1 MAFQKKQ
8 DPNGNYIRQWVPSLA
23 ELPAKYIYEPWTA
36 NVSILKKAGVKLGV
50 DYPRPIVDHSVVSK
64 ENMLKMKVAYDMH
77 KDAEAASKKSSK
89 RKQQASGDA
98 SGPPKKKAIKSIQ
111 TKLK

>member
-1 MAFQKKQ
+1 
-8 DPNGNYIRQWVPSLA
+8 VPELA

-64 ENMLKMKVAYDMH
+64 ENMSKMKLAYDAY
-77 KDAEAASKKSSK
+77 KTKGNQKTVD
-89 RKQQASGDA
+89 G
-98 SGPPKKKAIKSIQ
+98 SGPPKKKAKKQVQ